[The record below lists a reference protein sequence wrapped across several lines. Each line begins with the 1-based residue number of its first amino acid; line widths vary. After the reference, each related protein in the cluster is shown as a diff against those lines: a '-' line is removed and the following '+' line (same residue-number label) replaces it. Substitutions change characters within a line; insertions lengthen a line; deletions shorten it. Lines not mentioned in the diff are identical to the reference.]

1 MRTTD
6 KLKAMELVLTEAESS
21 ALGDCHT
28 NRSKAVLEAVELLR
42 EYLAE
47 LKSQDDFAE
56 RMMKLL
62 KKRWEKVKKKKT
74 S

>member
-1 MRTTD
+1 MD
-6 KLKAMELVLTEAESS
+6 KLKAMELVLNEAESS
-21 ALGDCHT
+21 ALGECS
-28 NRSKAVLEAVELLR
+28 SKGAKVLEAVELMR

-62 KKRWEKVKKKKT
+62 KHNWNKICKK
-74 S
+74 

>member
-1 MRTTD
+1 MD
-6 KLKAMELVLTEAESS
+6 KLKAMELVLGEAESS
-21 ALGDCHT
+21 ALGDEHT
-28 NRSKAVLEAVELLR
+28 SRSKSVLEAVELMR
-42 EYLAE
+42 DYLAE

>member
-1 MRTTD
+1 MD
-6 KLKAMELVLTEAESS
+6 KLKAMELVLSEAESS
-21 ALGDCHT
+21 ALGDDHT
-28 NRSKAVLEAVELLR
+28 TRSKAVLESVEIMR
-42 EYLAE
+42 DYLAE